1 MQEITQKE
9 ARKIINSIG
18 ASGIPP
24 ESGVGYYNVG
34 NESLMDTFRDEYF
47 DAFLNDGGAAFKLVI
62 GDYGAGKSHF
72 LYCLRDLAWS
82 REFVVSRT
90 ELSAKECPYD
100 DQLKV
105 YQAIARNIIWH
116 SDDPEVQDDRGLDLF
131 LENHF
136 FKISATLGVE
146 ESFDGQQIDPKLN
159 AWLQK
164 MKRMD
169 VEFPS
174 FKYAACGFFEAV
186 ARGDESRRMTLG
198 GYLRGEPI
206 KPKDT
211 QTDGV
216 TEKLDKSNAF
226 RALRSLCQTI
236 RALGYAGTVL
246 LFDEGDRM
254 VSIGSSKQ
262 EKIACDNLRE
272 VIDSCAGE
280 KLPGALFVYAVPP
293 RFVTDTAQKYP
304 ALAQRIGGAAHLF
317 SRVNPL
323 STIISLEKLDLPGEE
338 LLRQIGMK
346 LLAVYEA
353 AYKIEFDRKR
363 QGRNIGLIAQ
373 EMSALLSDSH
383 RRQFVKVLVNFFNE
397 QRVAGERDYD
407 QARVDEEIHRVDD
420 ELEGRGGANG
430 SSSGDEY

>member
-24 ESGVGYYNVG
+24 DKGVSHYNVG
-34 NESLMDTFRDEYF
+34 NESLLDTFRDEYF
-47 DAFLNDGGAAFKLVI
+47 DAFLNDGGAAFKLVV

-90 ELSAKECPYD
+90 ELSAKQCPYD

-105 YQAIARNIIWH
+105 YQEIARNIIWH
-116 SDDPEVQDDRGLDLF
+116 MDDPDVQDDRGLDLF

-136 FKISATLGVE
+136 HKTCATLGVE
-146 ESFDGQQIDPKLN
+146 SAFDGLKMDPKLSG
-159 AWLQK
+159 WLQR

-174 FKYAACGFFEAV
+174 FKYAVQGFFEAV
-186 ARGDESRRMTLG
+186 ARKDEHRQMMLG
-198 GYLRGEPI
+198 AYLRGEPV

-216 TEKLDKSNAF
+216 TEKMDKSNAF

-254 VSIGSSKQ
+254 VSIGSSRQ

-304 ALAQRIGGAAHLF
+304 ALAQRVGGAHTF
-317 SRVNPL
+317 SRVNHL
-323 STIISLEKLDLPGEE
+323 STIINLEKLDLPGEE
-338 LLRQIGMK
+338 LLRQIGLR
-346 LLAVYEA
+346 LLTVYEA
-353 AYKIEFDRKR
+353 AYQHEFDRKR
-363 QGRNIGLIAQ
+363 QQRNIDLIAK
-373 EMSALLSDSH
+373 EMSSLLSDSH
-383 RRQFVKVLVNFFNE
+383 RRQFVKVLVNFLNE

-407 QARVDEEIHRVDD
+407 QQRVDEEIRRVDD
-420 ELEGRGGANG
+420 ELEGRGSVGV
-430 SSSGDEY
+430 SSRDEY